1 MTEQML
7 LRFAMILQSQAPSTL
22 NKYICKLAEA
32 VLLEC
37 HTGLNL
43 YELNQAINNQFNLA
57 FTEEEIESA
66 IAKKGQGRILITDG
80 TYSLSTSAI
89 QFLSTQP
96 SLAGKLDA
104 TISKFV
110 SATAINT
117 PINEVAALLLK
128 YLYYCFN
135 SNVDNLLSLFEGKI
149 TYSVNSFEA
158 SPEEISIINSFVA
171 WEDSEK
177 DSLVYS
183 LIATCYE
190 YCMLTIKK
198 DNILSAE
205 LFKGKRFYLDANII
219 FRMAGINNEE
229 RRTVTTAFVHHCQ
242 KAGIELY
249 CTSATLDE
257 VYRVITSQVEFI
269 RGIAGS
275 SMPVSSN
282 TLESINPSMEIND
295 FYKIYYEWCLTP
307 GNQYGDY
314 VSFNRYLF
322 DIVQD
327 TLCQL
332 KLKESSAY
340 KVGPSSKYFEEHTAS
355 LKDYKNSKR
364 RWRYTAPASAETDIT
379 NIMDTL
385 AWRKGTGSS
394 IWQTNDFIV
403 SADQLLI
410 SWADK
415 AFSGVPI
422 VVLPSVWLSII
433 LRFTG
438 RTDDD
443 YKSFCLFLT
452 QRQHIVD
459 RNSIDPIQLLRN
471 INSKTNQTEIKEQII
486 VEITQNKAQYTFET
500 AEDYDANTDRAF
512 DKVLE
517 EVYGKTAQQI
527 NEMRD
532 EMRQQLSDL
541 ASNSQAQIEERARIS
556 AEAERERTLVTLS
569 KKQAADKVGKFRK
582 MRGFGWILY
591 LLAGIVL
598 MAGICIY
605 IFEIFPVYPWLLSV
619 LPQKLQSA
627 EIFSTVWTFISG
639 GIFLI
644 FTALNKLISFLGS
657 EDRENDLYERFYK
670 QNKSTI
676 S

>member
-1 MTEQML
+1 
-7 LRFAMILQSQAPSTL
+7 
-22 NKYICKLAEA
+22 
-32 VLLEC
+32 
-37 HTGLNL
+37 
-43 YELNQAINNQFNLA
+43 
-57 FTEEEIESA
+57 
-66 IAKKGQGRILITDG
+66 
-80 TYSLSTSAI
+80 
-89 QFLSTQP
+89 
-96 SLAGKLDA
+96 
-104 TISKFV
+104 
-110 SATAINT
+110 
-117 PINEVAALLLK
+117 
-128 YLYYCFN
+128 
-135 SNVDNLLSLFEGKI
+135 
-149 TYSVNSFEA
+149 
-158 SPEEISIINSFVA
+158 
-171 WEDSEK
+171 
-177 DSLVYS
+177 
-183 LIATCYE
+183 
-190 YCMLTIKK
+190 
-198 DNILSAE
+198 
-205 LFKGKRFYLDANII
+205 
-219 FRMAGINNEE
+219 
-229 RRTVTTAFVHHCQ
+229 
-242 KAGIELY
+242 
-249 CTSATLDE
+249 
-257 VYRVITSQVEFI
+257 
-269 RGIAGS
+269 
-275 SMPVSSN
+275 
-282 TLESINPSMEIND
+282 
-295 FYKIYYEWCLTP
+295 
-307 GNQYGDY
+307 
-314 VSFNRYLF
+314 
-322 DIVQD
+322 
-327 TLCQL
+327 
-332 KLKESSAY
+332 
-340 KVGPSSKYFEEHTAS
+340 
-355 LKDYKNSKR
+355 
-364 RWRYTAPASAETDIT
+364 
-379 NIMDTL
+379 MDTL